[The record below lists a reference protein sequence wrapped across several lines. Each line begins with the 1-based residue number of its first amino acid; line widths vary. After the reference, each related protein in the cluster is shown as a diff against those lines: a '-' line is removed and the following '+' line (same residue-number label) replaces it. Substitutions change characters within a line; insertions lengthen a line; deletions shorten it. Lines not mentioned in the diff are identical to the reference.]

1 MDKRW
6 RIKGEVDSTLVDELS
21 KSLNINKVL
30 TTLLIERGISDF
42 DSAKNFFRPSLE
54 TLHDP
59 FLMLNMDKAIDRIDY
74 AIANKQN
81 ILVFGDYDVDGT
93 TSVALVYS
101 YLKQYFDNNN
111 LESKV
116 DFYIPDRYNE
126 GYGIS
131 YKGIDYAEE
140 NKQALII
147 ALDCGIKSVEKIEYA
162 NSKNIDFI
170 ICDHHTPGDVIP
182 DAAAV
187 LDPKQSNCNYPY
199 KELSGCGVG
208 FKLLHGFTQRN
219 NIDFDTLIPL
229 LDLVAISIAA
239 DIVQIDGE
247 NRTLSYYGLQRLNKY
262 PRPGIEWI
270 LNYSNIIR
278 QKKKSPEGFVFD
290 RELSISDIV
299 FTISPRI
306 NAAGRM
312 DTGKRSVELLICKSM
327 EKAKKIAENINV
339 YNNERRKLDSETTE
353 MALEIIKENQ
363 KLIDAHSTVV
373 YHSDWHKGV
382 LGIVAS
388 RLIETYYRPTVVL
401 ALVDGIYTGS
411 ARSVKDFDV
420 YEAINSCSHL
430 LESFGGHKYAAGLS
444 LKEENIKEFV
454 KLFEKYVKENIN
466 ILSLRPEITID
477 GYLNIEDITAKFY
490 NVLKQFS
497 PFGPGNMSPVFI
509 SDGLVDTGFAREVG
523 KNHLKLQVCYP
534 ENRTTS
540 FNSIG
545 FGLADKLSIIKNKI
559 PFEMAYSINE
569 NVWKERVS
577 LQFMVKD
584 IRLSEHE

>member
-6 RIKGEVDSTLVDELS
+6 TIKQNKDSEIVNKLS
-21 KSLNINKVL
+21 RSLNINKTL
-30 TTLLIERGISDF
+30 TGLLVARGIDNY
-42 DSAKNFFRPSLE
+42 DEAKDFFRPKLE
-54 TLHDP
+54 DLHDP
-59 FLMLNMDKAIDRIDY
+59 FLMLNMDKAVKRINK
-74 AIANKQN
+74 AIANN
-81 ILVFGDYDVDGT
+81 ENLMIYGDYDVDGT

-101 YLKQYFDNNN
+101 YLKSHFDKRNIKS
-111 LESKV
+111 EIEY
-116 DFYIPDRYNE
+116 YIPDRYKE

-131 YKGIDYAEE
+131 NKGIDYAKE
-140 NKQALII
+140 NNISLII
-147 ALDCGIKSVEKIEYA
+147 ALDCGIKSVNKVDYA

-170 ICDHHTPGDVIP
+170 ICDHHTPGDIIP
-182 DAAAV
+182 DAVAV
-187 LDPKQSNCNYPY
+187 LDPKQHNCNYPY

-208 FKLLHGFTQRN
+208 FKLIQAFNQDN
-219 NIDFDTLIPL
+219 NLEFDILLPY

-239 DIVQIDGE
+239 DIVMVNGE
-247 NRTLSYYGLQRLNKY
+247 NRILAHFGLKKLNTN

-278 QKKKSPEGFVFD
+278 QNKKSPEGFVFD

-299 FTISPRI
+299 FTIAPRI

-312 DTGKRSVELLICKSM
+312 DTGKRSVELLICNSM
-327 EKAKKIAENINV
+327 ENAKIMAEKINKYNI
-339 YNNERRKLDSETTE
+339 ERRKLDSETTE
-353 MALEIIKENQ
+353 MALEMIENDERL
-363 KLIDAHSTVV
+363 KNARSTVV
-373 YHSDWHKGV
+373 YHSNWHKGV

-388 RLIETYYRPTVVL
+388 RLIETHYRPTIVL

-420 YEAINSCSHL
+420 YEAIDSCSHL

-444 LKEENIKEFV
+444 LKEENISAFV
-454 KLFEKYVKENIN
+454 DGFEKYVVENISE
-466 ILSLRPEITID
+466 LSLRPEITID
-477 GYLNIEDITAKFY
+477 TYLNIEDISPKFY
-490 NVLKQFS
+490 SVLKQFS

-509 SDGLVDTGFAREVG
+509 SDGLVDTGWARQVG

-534 ENRTTS
+534 ENRNTS
-540 FNSIG
+540 FNGIA
-545 FGLADKLSIIKNKI
+545 FGLSDKISIIKTKI
-559 PFEMAYSINE
+559 PFEIAYTINE

-584 IRLSEHE
+584 IRITEH